1 MRLPWTGRRALEPA
15 LATPAQVERLLASL
29 RALRPSE
36 GLEERILLRL
46 RQQSSARESGRA
58 PHYGFLWQGWAPVA
72 AAASL
77 ICVFTGGYLVAHQA
91 PDAPRMQVG
100 RQQAAPAPSATF
112 NPGTPVL
119 EIRASAA
126 PVGEGLAI
134 ASARRKPVAPVPAG
148 RRRGRSTE
156 ANSPGKLR

>member
-1 MRLPWTGRRALEPA
+1 MNRLWTGRRALEPG
-15 LATPAQVERLLASL
+15 LATPVQVERVLASL
-29 RALRPSE
+29 RALQPSGE
-36 GLEERILLRL
+36 MQERILLHL
-46 RQQSSARESGRA
+46 RQQSSARAGRA
-58 PHYGFLWQGWAPVA
+58 TIYGFLWQGWAPAA

-77 ICVFTGGYLVAHQA
+77 ICVFTGGLMVAHQT

-100 RQQAAPAPSATF
+100 RQQTALAPTAIL
-112 NPGTPVL
+112 NPGTTGLAV
-119 EIRASAA
+119 RASAA
-126 PVGEGLAI
+126 PGAEGLAL